1 VALTAKRVERLKT
14 PGRYGDEHGLY
25 LQVTNAENRSW
36 IFRFERDGKEHAMGL
51 GPTHTVSLS
60 LAREKARAARLQLLD
75 GVNPLQAR
83 RNARAQE
90 AAVAARAITFGE
102 AAKAY
107 FDGNATGWSAKH
119 TSQWAQSIL
128 GKTASGR
135 PTEAMHDHC
144 RVLRSLPV
152 ADVDTTMVLK
162 VVEPLWSTATETGV
176 RVRARIEAVLA
187 WATVR
192 GYRSG
197 PNPAQWKNHLAQI
210 LPKPSKV
217 KKVENFESV
226 PFDQVPAF
234 MAALATRDGTAAK
247 ALRFL
252 ILTAARSTE
261 AREATWS
268 EINLADATW
277 TIPAERM
284 KAGKSHR
291 VPLTREAI
299 DLLASL
305 PRDDGSDLV
314 FVGLQRGKPLSNT
327 ALINVM
333 RRMGQ
338 TAVPHGFRS
347 SLRTWAEEHTSFP
360 HAVVEMALAHSVGDA
375 TERAYQRSDLLKK
388 RRALAEA
395 WSRYCLSPAA
405 VETGTVL
412 PMRTAR

>member
-1 VALTAKRVERLKT
+1 MALTAKRVERLKT

-36 IFRFERDGKEHAMGL
+36 IFRFERDGKEYAMGL

-90 AAVAARAITFGE
+90 AAVAAKAITFGE

-135 PTEAMHDHC
+135 PTEAKHDHC

-192 GYRSG
+192 GNRSG
-197 PNPAQWKNHLAQI
+197 PNPAQWKNHLALI

-234 MAALATRDGTAAK
+234 IAALATRDGTAAK

-252 ILTAARSTE
+252 ILTATRSAE

-268 EINLADATW
+268 EIDLAAASW
-277 TIPAERM
+277 LIPNEAPPQTDEVYRL
-284 KAGKSHR
+284 AR
-291 VPLTREAI
+291 V
-299 DLLASL
+299 
-305 PRDDGSDLV
+305 V
-314 FVGLQRGKPLSNT
+314 
-327 ALINVM
+327 
-333 RRMGQ
+333 
-338 TAVPHGFRS
+338 
-347 SLRTWAEEHTSFP
+347 
-360 HAVVEMALAHSVGDA
+360 
-375 TERAYQRSDLLKK
+375 
-388 RRALAEA
+388 
-395 WSRYCLSPAA
+395 
-405 VETGTVL
+405 
-412 PMRTAR
+412 